1 MQCYSI
7 IAPTFLLKYQF
18 RTDKDIPKVTAP
30 ITIFHGNE
38 DKTTS
43 FKGSKKLL
51 ELNTSIKKSHIEID
65 GGTHHNINQFAIY
78 KENLKEILE
87 R

>member
-1 MQCYSI
+1 M
-7 IAPTFLLKYQF
+7 LKYQF
-18 RTDKDIPKVTAP
+18 RTDKDIAKVTAP
-30 ITIFHGNE
+30 ITIFHGNK

-51 ELNTSIKKSHIEID
+51 ELNTSIKNSHIEID
-65 GGTHHNINQFAIY
+65 GGTHHNLSEFTIY
-78 KENLKEILE
+78 KEKLKEILE